1 MSKLVRDLKALG
13 HALQKGVVTTTEA
26 AERLHLLADRV
37 PSVVVLI
44 EASGG
49 QDSLVCYLA
58 SGDEEE
64 QVIAEVERAL
74 GVDDLSEYDVRVA
87 AARQGLVRLWSVIP
101 QEETGAH
108 CIGAS

>member
-13 HALQKGVVTTTEA
+13 RALQKGVVTTTEA

-37 PSVVVLI
+37 PSAVVLI

-49 QDSLVCYLA
+49 QGSLVCYLA
-58 SGDEEE
+58 SGDEE

-74 GVDDLSEYDVRVA
+74 GVDDLSDYDVRVA
-87 AARQGLVRLWSVIP
+87 AARQGLVRLWSAIP